1 MSIVLIVAFFMVL
14 MVAIAA
20 FGYQRYARPGQVYER
35 LGEPVIEA
43 PTVRSLPEDVE
54 ARKPREFKII
64 QKVGELMPVSTD
76 DTSLT
81 QQMLT
86 HAGYRSDNA
95 VKIYLGIRILST
107 VTLGLFGL
115 LFRNAV
121 SLIAPRCT

>member
-1 MSIVLIVAFFMVL
+1 M
-14 MVAIAA
+14 
-20 FGYQRYARPGQVYER
+20 YER

-43 PTVRSLPEDVE
+43 PTAGSPEDVE

-76 DTSLT
+76 ERSLT

-95 VKIYLGIRILST
+95 VKIYYGIRLLST
-107 VTLGLFGL
+107 VTT
-115 LFRNAV
+115 RAV
-121 SLIAPRCT
+121 WPAVPQRGER